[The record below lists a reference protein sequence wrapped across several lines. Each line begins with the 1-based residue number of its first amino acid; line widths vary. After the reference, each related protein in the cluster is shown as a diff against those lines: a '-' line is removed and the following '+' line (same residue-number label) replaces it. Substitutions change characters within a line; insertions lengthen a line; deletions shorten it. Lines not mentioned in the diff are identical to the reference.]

1 MRHCASVMRNQKVAM
16 ADCVYALHLAQCE
29 LVPDTE
35 REREGEPELRT
46 VEHDLTPP
54 NNTECR
60 LSLCL
65 PQCSPYV
72 RG

>member
-35 REREGEPELRT
+35 RERGNQNSGPW
-46 VEHDLTPP
+46 
-54 NNTECR
+54 NTT
-60 LSLCL
+60 
-65 PQCSPYV
+65 
-72 RG
+72 